1 MNAHSKVSSLFL
13 VVSLGALTTAAE
25 TWTFT
30 EADDHGDSNYWSR
43 KERWMSQEGGTNG
56 VPQTGDCLE
65 ILVKPSSMHRAE
77 LQRYM
82 KRVHFGPNGNQ
93 NVAHQGFYVQ
103 GTEAEPGDFIYE
115 PTAGVS
121 WWCALFVSGTVKV
134 DISSSNVNNGLD
146 SGIQGLAGKTSRIIK
161 LGAGGITS
169 KSGNFPNMSGVD
181 MRQGSLVFSTTSTLK
196 SDLDFWFDGELGS
209 ATLIFSGANQNLVN
223 GYLHTAT
230 NMAKSCTLGD
240 RSTARTLT
248 LSGNSPVDEQY
259 FEGILAESLSFCW
272 NQTDPTKGF
281 RFAGATSGT
290 TGSLKAESGIVK
302 IGNGASFP
310 SLGGIS
316 IGANGEIDI
325 EPDAGLIEA
334 RTLTVVTGAKL
345 DIAEGQSLYVHEAT
359 LDGQKVPDGE
369 YSTGVPGLTGG
380 GKLVVDFYRG
390 TYGDNQLVLDVP
402 SGEQTLAEAIAAYN
416 AASNTEYT
424 VDDLNGGALKDWTL
438 VKTGEGQLNADVAI
452 GSYQGKVHI
461 KNGTICLTVQLGL
474 GKSNNDS
481 CPIYVHEG
489 ATLYSYHP
497 AANNVSFV
505 GESRILHIAGNGF
518 EDKGAL
524 RADGVHIN
532 YGTVNLFGKQIV
544 VDMDAK
550 IMHHDWYTLTGT
562 LTLRGHTLTIEG
574 ITAGS
579 AVLFGTIGDNGYL
592 KLVNSQ
598 SRQAPLWINGT
609 GTGNVMEFGNGG
621 GYRFWGSTIEGDGKN
636 LWTFVFNGANTY
648 LYGDTGT
655 LRDSGRN
662 SFGNRWFI
670 TNSVNMASQG
680 NTAYSSI
687 FVRGKVSG
695 TGKFVLP
702 TSNEIDILHLM
713 NTENDFS
720 GGASVARGILCA
732 YEDGTLPS
740 SGPVVVNGSSSII
753 KTGNMTFTPEFY
765 GVALFGVNP
774 CTLPPLQFNGTV
786 NAARIQGGRGAWR
799 SIVKT
804 GSNTMDYFSEAGSP
818 LLDIQAGT
826 VRLPRGAAPGLW
838 EGVVTADAATAFEG
852 TSTPTNMV
860 MRGPTSAN
868 QVTLQ
873 CPSTPSASKLI
884 TYSGYVWNRFG
895 APFTVTLASSVQG
908 KARIKVD
915 GETVLDAADNTRTFA
930 NLTLTPGA
938 HTFEYRAVNGQP
950 TAASDTWPANFGFAV
965 AVGSDVTDTNQFQRC
980 VDPGDGSFFTRSLD
994 NSALPAFDA
1003 IRVAKDALLDVNGN
1017 RFTATDISGAG
1028 KVVSSAADAAIDP
1041 ALVLKGM
1048 TVNAAVQETLTAEV
1062 PVVLDSSFKVTVTN
1076 CANRIRAGH
1085 TLLTATAPITG
1096 APAQIPVVADDD
1108 GSWTASLSS
1117 DGRSIQVCRT
1127 GFALILR

>member
-1 MNAHSKVSSLFL
+1 MNAHSKLSSLFL
-13 VVSLGALTTAAE
+13 VVSLGALTAAAE
-25 TWTFT
+25 TWTFQPVDASDGYHWYNAKNWLASDGET
-30 EADDHGDSNYWSR
+30 TGIPAAGDTLELLVGANKMHCADIN
-43 KERWMSQEGGTNG
+43 TI
-56 VPQTGDCLE
+56 C
-65 ILVKPSSMHRAE
+65 MHRI
-77 LQRYM
+77 
-82 KRVHFGPNGNQ
+82 HFGPNAATA
-93 NVAHQGFYVQ
+93 VAYTGFRLQ
-103 GTEAEPGDFIYE
+103 GTDEAPGEFIYE
-115 PTAGVS
+115 PASGTS
-121 WWCALFVSGTVKV
+121 WWCGLYVSGTVKV
-134 DISSSNVNNGLD
+134 DIKTGTVNNGLD
-146 SGIQGLAGKTSRIIK
+146 SGIQGVVANSRMIK

-181 MRQGSLVFSTTSTLK
+181 MCQGSLVFSTTSTLK

-272 NQTDPTKGF
+272 NQTDPTKVF
-281 RFAGATSGT
+281 RFSGATSGT

-310 SLGGIS
+310 SLDTIL

-325 EPDAGLIEA
+325 ESDAGAIES
-334 RTLTVVTGAKL
+334 RVLTVVTGAKL
-345 DIAEGQSLYVHEAT
+345 DIAEGQTLCVREAT

-424 VDDLNGGALKDWTL
+424 VDDLNGGDLKDWTL

-452 GSYQGKVHI
+452 GSYQGRIHVMA
-461 KNGTICLTVQLGL
+461 GTIYLTAKLGL
-474 GKSNNDS
+474 GKSSNDS
-481 CPIYVHEG
+481 CPIYVHDG
-489 ATLYSYHP
+489 ATLFSYH
-497 AANNVSFV
+497 AEKVNESLV
-505 GESRILHIAGNGF
+505 GSRILHIAGDGF
-518 EDKGAL
+518 GGKGAL
-524 RADGVHIN
+524 RADGVFITW
-532 YGTVNLFGKQIV
+532 GTTYMLGKQVIV
-544 VDMDAK
+544 DADAK
-550 IMHHDWYTLTGT
+550 IMHGEWYGIANT
-562 LTLRGHTLTIEG
+562 LTLQGHHLTVEG
-574 ITAGS
+574 TSSGFPVMIGS
-579 AVLFGTIGDNGYL
+579 VSDNGHL

-598 SRQAPLWINGT
+598 SRQTPLTIGGT
-609 GTGNVMEFGNGG
+609 SPDNVIEFGNGG
-621 GYRFWGSTIEGDGKN
+621 GYRFWSSSTAGAGKDICK
-636 LWTFVFNGANTY
+636 FVFTGQNTY
-648 LYGDTGT
+648 LYGDSGV
-655 LRDSGRN
+655 LRDSGAN
-662 SFGNRWFI
+662 SFGNPWFI

-804 GSNTMDYFSEAGSP
+804 GSNMMDYFSEAGSP

-838 EGVVTADAATAFEG
+838 EGVVTADVATAFEG

-965 AVGSDVTDTNQFQRC
+965 AAGSDVTDTNQFQRC